1 MIARSILLVKYY
13 SGDKIKGDE
22 MGRTCGTNGEE
33 NCIEGFGWVTKGKKS
48 LQRHRHKLEDNI
60 KMDLKN
66 IGWKNAEWIHQAQ
79 YKEKWQAVL
88 NIQVT

>member
-1 MIARSILLVKYY
+1 MYRVLAGIPDGQGSL
-13 SGDKIKGDE
+13 
-22 MGRTCGTNGEE
+22 GRP
-33 NCIEGFGWVTKGKKS
+33 
-48 LQRHRHKLEDNI
+48 RRKLEDNI